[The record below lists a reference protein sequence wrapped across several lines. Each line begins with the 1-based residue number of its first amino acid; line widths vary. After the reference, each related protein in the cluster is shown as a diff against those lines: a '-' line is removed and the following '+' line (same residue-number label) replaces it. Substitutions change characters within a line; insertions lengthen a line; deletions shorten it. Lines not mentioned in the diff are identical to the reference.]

1 MKQWHQRKRRAAV
14 AGLAAL
20 QLGCYTAVPITG
32 EMARPGSRVQL
43 DLSDGGASNMASQVG
58 PRTRTLMG
66 DVASTNERE
75 LVLAVRSITDVRGIE
90 SYWSGEQVTVPRT
103 DIAAVREQ
111 RLSKRKT
118 ALFATAFVAGILA
131 TGRAFGWFS
140 GGDGGRGDLPVT
152 Q

>member
-1 MKQWHQRKRRAAV
+1 MTQWHERKRRVAI

-20 QLGCYTAVPITG
+20 QLGCYTAVPISG
-32 EMARPGSRVQL
+32 EMARMGSRVQL

-75 LVLAVRSITDVRGIE
+75 LIVAVRSVTDVRGIE
-90 SYWSGEQVTVPRT
+90 SFWSGEQVTVPRT
-103 DIAAVREQ
+103 DIAALREQ

-118 ALFATAFVAGILA
+118 VLFATAVALGIFG

>member
-1 MKQWHQRKRRAAV
+1 MKQWHQRRRRAAI
-14 AGLAAL
+14 AGIAAL

-32 EMARPGSRVQL
+32 EMARPGARVQL

-58 PRTRTLMG
+58 PRSRTLMG

-75 LVLAVRSITDVRGIE
+75 LVLAVRSVTDVRGIE
-90 SYWSGEQVTVPRT
+90 SFWAGEQVTVPRT
-103 DIAAVREQ
+103 DIAGVREQ
-111 RLSKRKT
+111 RLSKRKSV
-118 ALFATAFVAGILA
+118 LFATAIAVGIFA
-131 TGRAFGWFS
+131 TGHAFGWFS

>member
-1 MKQWHQRKRRAAV
+1 MKAWHHRKRRAAIAVV
-14 AGLAAL
+14 AAF

-66 DVASTNERE
+66 DVASINDRE
-75 LVLAVRSITDVRGIE
+75 LVLAVRSVTDVRGIE
-90 SYWSGEQVTVPRT
+90 SYWAGEQVTVPRT

-111 RLSKRKT
+111 RLSKKKS
-118 ALFATAFVAGILA
+118 ALFAAAIAAGVFA
-131 TGRAFGWFS
+131 TGHAFGWFS